1 MTNLC
6 LCIFHKI
13 PLFFQGFFPLLPCT
27 SDLKWQVSYLCKER
41 NYAPWVQATDAL
53 DRFISRLD
61 PTDDAKDVK
70 DLKERKEVWKKVKKW
85 VANLVM
91 PYFKETGGFRF
102 SGQLTEEEKHLK
114 VHMIKFAC
122 DQLELKQCL
131 NSCQEQFAE
140 YLAGKQIDS
149 YLLTTIKK
157 FGQSPLWTN
166 AEPVCDNMLN
176 ETQYDFNAEEGLKY
190 LETCWERLNKVPR
203 REMLLGKLVSKVELE
218 KDVERLRKWWESIS
232 QGQRKFRSALKD
244 HKWAASI
251 FKKVEARAKSRS
263 DCEPMLHET
272 IKQVF
277 K

>member
-1 MTNLC
+1 MLPKPH
-6 LCIFHKI
+6 IFD
-13 PLFFQGFFPLLPCT
+13 FE
-27 SDLKWQVSYLCKER
+27 SQVSYLCKER

-53 DRFISRLD
+53 ELFISRLN
-61 PTDDAKDVK
+61 PTAEDAK
-70 DLKERKEVWKKVKKW
+70 DLKERKEVWAKVKKW

-102 SGQLTEEEKHLK
+102 AGKLTEEEKHLK
-114 VHMIKFAC
+114 VHMINFAC
-122 DQLELKQCL
+122 DHLELKQCL
-131 NSCQEQFAE
+131 KSCQEQFAE
-140 YLAGKQIDS
+140 HLAGKQIDS

-157 FGQSPLWTN
+157 FGQSPLWTD
-166 AEPVCDNMLN
+166 EPVCDNLLN
-176 ETQYDFNAEEGLKY
+176 GTQYDFNAGEGLKY
-190 LETCWERLNKVPR
+190 LETCWERLSKVPR
-203 REMLLGKLVSKVELE
+203 REMLLGKLVNKVELE

-263 DCEPMLHET
+263 DCEPMLHQT